1 METLF
6 RKYFWSFHLV
16 FLAIAAFIAAHTA
29 NAVLGHFIAKD
40 VGFEVRPAA
49 KAKTAPPPKM
59 AKRDFDAVNDRNIF
73 GAKREEIL
81 TPGAR
86 PPGEMV
92 EEEEIIPND
101 WSNAEPT
108 SLRLRLVGTA
118 VFEFPAYSLA
128 SISESGKKKFARAF
142 SINPCEEEPPTL
154 ILFDEEEGEDEDKF
168 NTTRM
173 NPCNEIEEGVI
184 LHRIEEERI
193 YFFNDNEK
201 QWEYLDIYAEPKKG
215 AKKKNARKGKKTKG
229 ASPKDEMGKGIKKV
243 GGNSYEVEQSE
254 IDGAL
259 ANLSK
264 LATQARVVPAFE
276 GGESIGFKLFSIRP
290 NSLYAKIG
298 LKNGDIVTRI
308 NGYEINSPDKA
319 LEIYQ
324 KLKDSKQINVDL
336 KRRGKA
342 TTLDYAI
349 TP

>member
-29 NAVLGHFIAKD
+29 NAVLGHFIVKD
-40 VGFEVRPAA
+40 MGFDVRANVSG
-49 KAKTAPPPKM
+49 KKAPPVKSV
-59 AKRDFDAVNDRNIF
+59 KRDFDAVNDRNIF

-81 TPGAR
+81 APGAR
-86 PPGEMV
+86 ALDDMV
-92 EEEEIIPND
+92 EAEEEIPND
-101 WSNAEPT
+101 WSSAEAT

-118 VFEFPAYSLA
+118 VFEYPGFSLA
-128 SISESGKKKFARAF
+128 SISESGKKNFARAF

-154 ILFDEEEGEDEDKF
+154 ILFDDDEDEDEDKF

-184 LHRIEEERI
+184 LHRIEEERV

-215 AKKKNARKGKKTKG
+215 NKKKKGKKKKG
-229 ASPKDEMGKGIKKV
+229 KASKDEMGKGIKKV

>member
-1 METLF
+1 
-6 RKYFWSFHLV
+6 
-16 FLAIAAFIAAHTA
+16 
-29 NAVLGHFIAKD
+29 
-40 VGFEVRPAA
+40 
-49 KAKTAPPPKM
+49 
-59 AKRDFDAVNDRNIF
+59 
-73 GAKREEIL
+73 
-81 TPGAR
+81 
-86 PPGEMV
+86 
-92 EEEEIIPND
+92 
-101 WSNAEPT
+101 
-108 SLRLRLVGTA
+108 
-118 VFEFPAYSLA
+118 
-128 SISESGKKKFARAF
+128 
-142 SINPCEEEPPTL
+142 
-154 ILFDEEEGEDEDKF
+154 
-168 NTTRM
+168 
-173 NPCNEIEEGVI
+173 
-184 LHRIEEERI
+184 
-193 YFFNDNEK
+193 
-201 QWEYLDIYAEPKKG
+201 
-215 AKKKNARKGKKTKG
+215 
-229 ASPKDEMGKGIKKV
+229 MGKGIKKV

>member
-1 METLF
+1 MIEVLF
-6 RKYFWSFHLV
+6 RKFFWVFHLA
-16 FLAIAAFIAAHTA
+16 FLALAAFIAAHTA
-29 NAVLGHFIAKD
+29 NAVLSHFITKD
-40 VGFEVRPAA
+40 MALQVRPAA
-49 KAKTAPPPKM
+49 SQKKEAPKKSV
-59 AKRDFDAVNDRNIF
+59 KRDFDAVNDRNIF

-81 TPGAR
+81 
-86 PPGEMV
+86 PPGMLPSSETA
-92 EEEEIIPND
+92 EEEEVVSGD
-101 WSNAEPT
+101 WSNATPT
-108 SLRLRLVGTA
+108 ELRLRLVGTA
-118 VFEFPAYSLA
+118 VFEFPSYSLA
-128 SISESGKKKFARAF
+128 SISESGKKSLARAH

-154 ILFDEEEGEDEDKF
+154 ILFDEDEEADEDKF

-173 NPCNEIEEGVI
+173 NPCNEIQEGVI

-201 QWEYLDIYAEPKKG
+201 QWEYLDIYADPKKG
-215 AKKKNARKGKKTKG
+215 PKSPKRKGKKKK
-229 ASPKDEMGKGIKKV
+229 ADAKDEMGKGIKKV
-243 GGNSYEVEQSE
+243 GGNSYEVQQSE

-276 GGESIGFKLFSIRP
+276 GGQSIGFKLFSIRP

>member
-1 METLF
+1 MLEAIF

-16 FLAIAAFIAAHTA
+16 FLFAAAFIAAHTA
-29 NAVLGHFIAKD
+29 NAVLGYVITNDMALQ
-40 VGFEVRPAA
+40 VRPAA
-49 KAKTAPPPKM
+49 QPKAAKPQKT

-81 TPGAR
+81 PPGAL
-86 PPGEMV
+86 PPSETQ
-92 EEEEIIPND
+92 EEEEVVAGD
-101 WSNAEPT
+101 WSSAEPT
-108 SLRLRLVGTA
+108 ELRLRLVGTA
-118 VFEFPAYSLA
+118 VFESPSFSLA
-128 SISESGKKKFARAF
+128 SISESGKKSLARAY

-154 ILFDEEEGEDEDKF
+154 ILFDEDEEDEDKF

-173 NPCNEIEEGVI
+173 NPCNEIQEGVI

-201 QWEYLDIYAEPKKG
+201 RWEYLDIYAEPKKG
-215 AKKKNARKGKKTKG
+215 GPKRTAKKKGKKTKG
-229 ASPKDEMGKGIKKV
+229 ATPELGKGIKKV
-243 GGNSYEVEQSE
+243 GGNSYEVQQSE

-276 GGESIGFKLFSIRP
+276 GGQSIGFKLFSIRP